1 MVQLNRSQL
10 REKIMIILYQTFIYE
25 TSKTK
30 YDINELVS
38 DVLEIDSN
46 FVKEIVNGVL
56 NNREKLDEMANK
68 YLKEWTINRLG
79 KTDQAIL
86 RMGIYELMYTET
98 PPVVCINE
106 AIELSK
112 NYSDDSVRKMIN
124 SVLDKIYHS
133 L

>member
-10 REKIMIILYQTFIYE
+10 REKAMIILYQIFIYE
-25 TSKTK
+25 HSKIP
-30 YDINELVS
+30 YNIDDVIR
-38 DVLEIDSN
+38 DVLDIDNN
-46 FVKEIVNGVL
+46 FVKVLITGVL
-56 NNREKLDEMANK
+56 EKKEELDNIANK
-68 YLKEWTINRLG
+68 YLKDWTIDRLG
-79 KTDQAIL
+79 KTDQVIL
-86 RMGIYELMYTET
+86 RMGIYELLYTDT
-98 PPVVCINE
+98 PPIVCINE